1 MTLGEN
7 SEGRDLKVRYL
18 YLAILMMLGLLVL
31 GIRLYRLQIAQG
43 DEYAA
48 KSVDNFVKKIRVPAD
63 RGMIKDRRG
72 EILVDNRPSF
82 DLFVTPAFCQKCRE
96 EVLPKLAGW
105 LSWDEEQLERAR
117 EQVRLA
123 KHTAPFQPSLLRVD
137 LTRDEVDPLNAQKL
151 ELPGVDILRV
161 PHRNYRKGP
170 MMAHLL
176 GYMNEVT
183 QEELDR
189 LNAERIEYALGDY
202 IGRRGVER
210 FYEQRLR
217 GVDGLRKE
225 VVNARGEPIP
235 GLSELLGGEE
245 AVATKPGQ
253 NVVLSI
259 DWRLQEAAEQAFPG
273 VAGALVAMDVK
284 SGFLLAI
291 VSRPS
296 FDPNLLSGRV
306 SPAQL
311 SALVKD
317 PLQPMVYRPTAQHY
331 SPGST
336 FKPFTM
342 FAALRSGAFGPHSSV
357 NCTGGYRLGSRVWR
371 CMHQHGLIHT
381 REALKASCDT
391 YFYKVGDTLGLDPI
405 AEMGKAFGFGSP
417 TGIDVVAEVPG
428 IMPSSEYHNARTPGG
443 YTKGLALN
451 SAIGQGDD
459 NMTPLQLTLAYATV
473 ANGGTLYQPQVVRRI
488 ESLEGTVQEFQPKVV
503 RNLDLA
509 AEHRH
514 LVIDALTAAVN
525 EPGGTAYRIRNK
537 EITIAGKTGTAQVAR
552 IGTVRVKKE
561 HLDYWQRD
569 HAWFASFAP
578 VEDPEIAVVVLNEHG
593 GLGGSEAAPTAA
605 AVIQKYFDLKKI
617 DAAGEVVH
625 LPKNLQI
632 EPIPDLPHPESP
644 RAPARRPDPSRPAV
658 AAEVHSRLPDEAR
671 PEPQ

>member
-82 DLFVTPAFCQKCRE
+82 DLFVPPAFCQKCRE

-137 LTRDEVDPLNAQKL
+137 LTRDEV
-151 ELPGVDILRV
+151 
-161 PHRNYRKGP
+161 
-170 MMAHLL
+170 
-176 GYMNEVT
+176 
-183 QEELDR
+183 DR

-428 IMPSSEYHNARTPGG
+428 I
-443 YTKGLALN
+443 
-451 SAIGQGDD
+451 
-459 NMTPLQLTLAYATV
+459 
-473 ANGGTLYQPQVVRRI
+473 
-488 ESLEGTVQEFQPKVV
+488 
-503 RNLDLA
+503 
-509 AEHRH
+509 
-514 LVIDALTAAVN
+514 
-525 EPGGTAYRIRNK
+525 
-537 EITIAGKTGTAQVAR
+537 
-552 IGTVRVKKE
+552 
-561 HLDYWQRD
+561 
-569 HAWFASFAP
+569 
-578 VEDPEIAVVVLNEHG
+578 
-593 GLGGSEAAPTAA
+593 
-605 AVIQKYFDLKKI
+605 
-617 DAAGEVVH
+617 
-625 LPKNLQI
+625 
-632 EPIPDLPHPESP
+632 
-644 RAPARRPDPSRPAV
+644 
-658 AAEVHSRLPDEAR
+658 
-671 PEPQ
+671 